1 MGRPAAAAA
10 IVACILLITQVVV
23 LQSVVFSDHP
33 DTDRGALRDIH
44 EESGAWIAANLAQAV
59 SVLAVGFVLWY
70 LFKVTR
76 YRRPQ
81 LPPWLVWVV
90 IVGSILFAAGLAFG
104 AFERVNVADKF
115 MAGDYG
121 EFGEKAADDAIKDI
135 SVGPTALDSA
145 GRLAVALSFVLV
157 SINAMRAGMLSRFL
171 GIIGVIVGGLYVL
184 PLFGGPQIVQL
195 FWLGALAMLVLG
207 FWPGGRGPAW
217 ETGEAAP
224 WPTAAERR
232 GLAPRGRDGEDE
244 APAEA
249 DDAPDEEPEPAEPE
263 PVPERPAS
271 RKRKRKR
278 GR

>member
-1 MGRPAAAAA
+1 
-10 IVACILLITQVVV
+10 
-23 LQSVVFSDHP
+23 
-33 DTDRGALRDIH
+33 
-44 EESGAWIAANLAQAV
+44 
-59 SVLAVGFVLWY
+59 
-70 LFKVTR
+70 
-76 YRRPQ
+76 
-81 LPPWLVWVV
+81 
-90 IVGSILFAAGLAFG
+90 
-104 AFERVNVADKF
+104 
-115 MAGDYG
+115 
-121 EFGEKAADDAIKDI
+121 
-135 SVGPTALDSA
+135 
-145 GRLAVALSFVLV
+145 
-157 SINAMRAGMLSRFL
+157 MLSRFL